1 MPLATR
7 IIPCLDVDNGRVVKG
22 INFKNLVDAGD
33 PVQLAKIYAEQGADE
48 ITFLD
53 ISASRDNKET
63 MLDVVRK
70 TADAVFIPLTVGGGI
85 KSVADVDYLL
95 RAGADKISINTSA
108 INNPD
113 LINEISNR
121 FGSQVLVISID
132 ARRTSEKYAT
142 SGFEVTTHG
151 GTKSCGL
158 DALAWT
164 IEAVQ
169 RGAGEVLLNSMD
181 KDGTKDGFDL
191 ELIKIVRSKV
201 SVPLIASGG
210 AGKVSDFY
218 PAVKAGADALL
229 AASVFHFQDIK
240 IEDVKKE
247 LQANNVEIRSQ
258 I

>member
-132 ARRTSEKYAT
+132 AKRTSEKYAH

-191 ELIKIVRSKV
+191 ELIKIIRSKV

-218 PAVKAGADALL
+218 LAVKAGADALL
-229 AASVFHFQDIK
+229 AASVFHFQEIK